1 MYKHFFV
8 MPSNMNKVKI
18 QLKSVRKLLLEDKPL
33 QFSTMLGCASDM
45 NE

>member
-18 QLKSVRKLLLEDKPL
+18 QLKSVRKLLLED
-33 QFSTMLGCASDM
+33 
-45 NE
+45 